1 MLRERLSHACLY
13 LRNKLNLNALH
24 ENLKYY
30 IYLKCP
36 GIQIRYVYRS
46 FKICHFLA
54 CYETF

>member
-36 GIQIRYVYRS
+36 GIQISTCIEVS
-46 FKICHFLA
+46 KFV
-54 CYETF
+54 TF